1 MNGLNDT
8 GTVRMSIPA
17 TGRKGMKGN
26 NKKTLK
32 KKKLRYLANLRCPPQ
47 LAVVLP

>member
-26 NKKTLK
+26 LK
-32 KKKLRYLANLRCPPQ
+32 KNTEKEKTP
-47 LAVVLP
+47 LPG